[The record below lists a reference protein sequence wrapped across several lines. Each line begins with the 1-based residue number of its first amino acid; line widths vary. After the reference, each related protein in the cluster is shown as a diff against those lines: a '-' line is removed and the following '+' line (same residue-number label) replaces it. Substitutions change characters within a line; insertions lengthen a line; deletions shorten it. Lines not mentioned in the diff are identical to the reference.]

1 MTKSVGMAPVKDV
14 NGAAEFPGFITRFM
28 KIVPMIEMMGI
39 LKDHRNM
46 FRTHFYEAFRH
57 DPQQL
62 KSSLAFILEMEILM
76 GALFMSFAVAL
87 FLGVFEDKMRVAF
100 VEGNVAS
107 IEFWLAITGS
117 LAVLIPMLFVALAY
131 VALMLLMPV
140 SKENAYAFCR
150 TPSVNRCF
158 LMCTQLMLVMFYDM
172 VFFTVLTLIY
182 KLGANIIGSLL
193 VLFSTF
199 SIFGYG
205 IINFCMAFNL
215 SIAGGACI
223 ARDVTKCNQLDLTPE
238 ECEQIFY
245 QRAVRANQ
253 EGLLDHPGEFFRRE
267 EKRYDEKEHS
277 GDSGKGQSTSV
288 AHGGGDELGLHQR
301 RQQGG
306 QHGSPATFGML

>member
-1 MTKSVGMAPVKDV
+1 MVGTAPVRGE
-14 NGAAEFPGFITRFM
+14 NGAAEFPGFLTRFM
-28 KIVPMIEMMGI
+28 KIVPMIEMMGV

-46 FRTHFYEAFRH
+46 FRTHFYEAWRH

-117 LAVLIPMLFVALAY
+117 LAILIPVLFVALAY

-140 SKENAYAFCR
+140 SYENVYAFCR

-158 LMCTQLMLVMFYDM
+158 LMCTQIMIFMFYDL
-172 VFFTVLTLIY
+172 VFFTMLTLIY
-182 KLGANIIGSLL
+182 KLGTTVIGLLL
-193 VLFSTF
+193 VLFTTF
-199 SIFGYG
+199 GIFGTG
-205 IINFCMAFNL
+205 IVNFCMAFNL
-215 SIAGGACI
+215 STAGGACI
-223 ARDVTKCNQLDLTPE
+223 ARDVTKCNKLDLTPE

-245 QRAVRANQ
+245 QRAVQAYQ
-253 EGLLDHPGEFFRRE
+253 EGLLDRPGEFFRTE

-277 GDSGKGQSTSV
+277 GDRGKGQSTSV

-306 QHGSPATFGML
+306 QHGSPATYGML

>member
-1 MTKSVGMAPVKDV
+1 
-14 NGAAEFPGFITRFM
+14 
-28 KIVPMIEMMGI
+28 
-39 LKDHRNM
+39 
-46 FRTHFYEAFRH
+46 
-57 DPQQL
+57 
-62 KSSLAFILEMEILM
+62 
-76 GALFMSFAVAL
+76 
-87 FLGVFEDKMRVAF
+87 MRVAF

-158 LMCTQLMLVMFYDM
+158 LMCTQ
-172 VFFTVLTLIY
+172 
-182 KLGANIIGSLL
+182 LGANIIGSLL